1 MYSVVMMPALLSV
14 GVVDWNGD
22 GADDF
27 VVSHIHSPAALMTNA
42 NATGN
47 GSAGFRFVSTSG
59 ARDAEYRTSEEY
71 RATTHEVS
79 HALHEAIHA
88 GGGTH

>member
-1 MYSVVMMPALLSV
+1 
-14 GVVDWNGD
+14 
-22 GADDF
+22 
-27 VVSHIHSPAALMTNA
+27 MTL
-42 NATGN
+42 
-47 GSAGFRFVSTSG
+47 TSG
-59 ARDAEYRTSEEY
+59 ERNAEYRTSEEY